1 VGTLR
6 PMQKTISATQ
16 ASAEL
21 LEMLD
26 DVGRG
31 RQFVIKRGRRKAV
44 LMDYERLR
52 TLEALAELA
61 RDSRAR
67 ASMARSDEDVRA
79 GRVYTLKGRPTLHNI
94 LSVRGRQRR

>member
-1 VGTLR
+1 
-6 PMQKTISATQ
+6 MEKTISATE
-16 ASAEL
+16 ASADL

-26 DVGRG
+26 DVRRG
-31 RQFVIKRGRRKAV
+31 RQFVIKLRRRKAV

-67 ASMARSDEDVRA
+67 ASMAVPMRTCGPDVC
-79 GRVYTLKGRPTLHNI
+79 TP
-94 LSVRGRQRR
+94 

>member
-1 VGTLR
+1 
-6 PMQKTISATQ
+6 MEKTISAAQ
-16 ASAEL
+16 ASADL

-26 DVGRG
+26 EVGRG
-31 RQFVIKRGRRKAV
+31 LQFVIKRGRQKAV

-67 ASMARSDEDVRA
+67 ASMARSDEDVRG
-79 GRVYTLKGRPTLHNI
+79 GRLYTLNGRPTVRRI